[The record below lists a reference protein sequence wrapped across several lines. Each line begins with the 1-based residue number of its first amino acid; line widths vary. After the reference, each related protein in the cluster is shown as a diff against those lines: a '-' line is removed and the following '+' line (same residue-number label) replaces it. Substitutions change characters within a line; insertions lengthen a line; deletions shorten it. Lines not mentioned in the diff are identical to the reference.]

1 MNNNYDDYK
10 IKKRRKSIL
19 KNVTLNLKVLNQQYP
34 NVKTKMNKDAQN
46 NVIQILNCCK
56 RR

>member
-1 MNNNYDDYK
+1 MNNYDYE
-10 IKKRRKSIL
+10 IKKRRIDVCNKLCDFEPQSTM
-19 KNVTLNLKVLNQQYP
+19 KYP
-34 NVKTKMNKDAQN
+34 DVKTKMNEHAQN